1 MAIARVFGAGAG
13 ARLLATF
20 GVVTPGFVAI
30 MVACGGAPKPFE
42 PPAPPRPTF
51 AGHETFPLYGDAM
64 AERDDFASQRA
75 TNAIFLLVKNGE
87 SIRFGRECAGFSVGY
102 RWHPSRQS
110 HTEDLFSNAD
120 VSAKFPI
127 NPGFHFDGYF
137 SSGKGVRIRLAS
149 PGSYHLDVG
158 KVKLPLQCRA
168 GHTHYVRSIT
178 VGAFAVSTF
187 NATKASV
194 NAGVVGGG
202 GAQVGGSEDR
212 VSGTEAGKVF
222 ECDVDAQNSPPK
234 ECEQPIEVQIADI
247 NDLQIGD
254 DPNPQPGPNPAPP
267 TAPKPEATCYEAVK
281 LSGDPERDVLAVG
294 EACGKVFGLKPIGA
308 AFVRNLSEQ
317 DGWRKQYEFDF
328 QKGSCY
334 RVLGVGDAGIHDL
347 DVGIKDSHGKDLAV
361 DGQHG
366 PVAVVNPRGP
376 YCATMTETVVIYAK
390 VEKGAGRYGLWVW
403 KK

>member
-1 MAIARVFGAGAG
+1 MATTRVLAAHV
-13 ARLLATF
+13 AAWLLSVSA
-20 GVVTPGFVAI
+20 VTAAVLSG
-30 MVACGGAPKPFE
+30 CGPSKPFE
-42 PPAPPRPTF
+42 PPPRPHQTF
-51 AGHETFPLYGDAM
+51 TSHETFPLYGDAM
-64 AERDDFASQRA
+64 ADRDDFANQRA
-75 TNAIFLLVKNGE
+75 TNAIFLLRKKGDSVE
-87 SIRFGRECAGFSVGY
+87 FGRECGGFSVGY

-110 HTEDLFSNAD
+110 HTEDLFSNED

-149 PGSYHLDVG
+149 PGSYHLEVG

-187 NATKASV
+187 NTTKGGAGAS
-194 NAGVVGGG
+194 VVGGAG
-202 GAQVGGSEDR
+202 VQANASEDR

-222 ECDVDAQNSPPK
+222 ECDVDAPNGPPK

-247 NDLQIGD
+247 NDLASSD
-254 DPNPQPGPNPAPP
+254 DPNPVAGGTTSPP
-267 TAPKPEATCYEAVK
+267 TPPKPEATCYEAVK

-308 AFVRNLSEQ
+308 AFVRNLSEK

-328 QKGSCY
+328 QKGACY
-334 RVLGVGDAGIHDL
+334 RVLGVGDSGIHDL
-347 DVGIKDSHGKDLAV
+347 DVGIKNSKGEDLAV

-376 YCATMTETVVIYAK
+376 YCAKVAETVVIYAK
-390 VEKGAGRYGLWVW
+390 VEHGAGRYGLWIW